1 MFKTRM
7 PRLLEINL
15 RRWLHDRKLPEVTQ
29 YEQLPNL
36 DTKIATKS
44 PIKEDEMKL
53 DKNLKIK
60 RTIKQSKDKS
70 NN

>member
-53 DKNLKIK
+53 DKKIK